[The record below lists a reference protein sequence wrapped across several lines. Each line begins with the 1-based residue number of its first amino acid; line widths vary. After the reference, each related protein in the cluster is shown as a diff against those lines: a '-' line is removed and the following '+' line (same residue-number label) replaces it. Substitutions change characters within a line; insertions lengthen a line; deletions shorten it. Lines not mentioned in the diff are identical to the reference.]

1 MSKLGRYA
9 AQRRK
14 MVDLGTTATT
24 IGVAK
29 CGTEFLVSQSGTAN
43 ITHTLPAVASAG
55 PGWWCAF
62 TLSTAV
68 ANGDADVTITAE
80 GTIIYGLEVGDSSNA
95 FAGVT
100 SVVIQGNSAQVGTRV
115 EFWTDGAAWYAISL
129 ATIDASITT
138 A

>member
-1 MSKLGRYA
+1 MSKLGRYS

-14 MVDLGTTATT
+14 VVDLGTTATT
-24 IGVAK
+24 IATTS
-29 CGTEFLVSQSGTAN
+29 CGTEFLVSQNGTAN
-43 ITHTLPAVASAG
+43 IEHTLPTVAAAG
-55 PGWWCAF
+55 AGWWCAF

-80 GTIIYGLEVGDSSNA
+80 GAIIQGVEAGDSSNA
-95 FAGVT
+95 FASRT
-100 SVVIQGNSAQVGTRV
+100 SIVIEGNSAQVGTRV
-115 EFWTDGAAWYAISL
+115 ELWTDGAAWYAISL